1 MRTNARQRLYNIIE
15 TNNYFMKKTLLFI
28 FFAFLSAL
36 AFSQSPEFRKKHYN
50 LSDNLAIQ
58 GYDPVAYFLQ
68 KKAIKGKKE
77 FAHTEKGIIYY
88 FSSKINLETFKA
100 NPTYYEP
107 EYGGWCAYAMGA
119 TGEKVSVDPE
129 TFKIINNKLYLFY
142 NRFFNN
148 TLKDWNKDEGNLKN
162 KADQSWKKITQ

>member
-1 MRTNARQRLYNIIE
+1 MKRTI
-15 TNNYFMKKTLLFI
+15 
-28 FFAFLSAL
+28 LSAL
-36 AFSQSPEFRKKHYN
+36 MIFFSTLTFSQSSDFQKKHYN
-50 LSDNLAIQ
+50 LSNNLAIQ

-77 FAHTEKGIIYY
+77 LAHTEKGIIYY
-88 FSSKINLETFKA
+88 FSSKSNLETFKS
-100 NPTYYEP
+100 NPAAYEP

-148 TLKDWNKDEGNLKN
+148 TLKDWNKDEANLKN
-162 KADQSWKKITQ
+162 KADQSWKKIIQKS